1 MTVTDKDF
9 SLDLECYTV
18 ELGMCLL
25 HVSRIKLLRNMR
37 NISEEN
43 EAWTVCI
50 IPKRAICSFVIIIF
64 LYDLPR
70 KDICLYM
77 FFNYCFSRTFFFS
90 CSWIRPYQLVWLG
103 LGYIFLV
110 KSVSKLSPTEIGVGT
125 YLMSVAC
132 FPLRV
137 CQKRFYL

>member
-1 MTVTDKDF
+1 MNCVYYSKKSHTLF
-9 SLDLECYTV
+9 CHY
-18 ELGMCLL
+18 
-25 HVSRIKLLRNMR
+25 H
-37 NISEEN
+37 
-43 EAWTVCI
+43 
-50 IPKRAICSFVIIIF
+50 F
-64 LYDLPR
+64 LYDLTR

-90 CSWIRPYQLVWLG
+90 CSWIRPYQVVWLG
-103 LGYIFLV
+103 LGYIFQV